1 MIVKYPDSTLDQV
14 SISALDNLSQS
25 EIIDLCNQ
33 MRREC
38 WNVNGLGISAIQI
51 GEPYRIFGIIN
62 PNKKDLMWM
71 IDPEIR
77 RSSGNITYTEGCLSI
92 PGYFWDITRPEKV
105 SISFYDYKHI
115 KHYRTFNK
123 IHARII
129 QHEMDHL
136 DGLLI
141 PDALDD
147 KKFGEFDNFY
157 GSTRPISEYD
167 APKIT
172 IV

>member
-1 MIVKYPDSTLDQV
+1 MIVKYPDNRLDQV
-14 SISALDNLSQS
+14 SISALENLSIS
-25 EIIDLCNQ
+25 KINDLCKK
-33 MRREC
+33 MREEC
-38 WNVNGLGISAIQI
+38 WKVNGLGISAIQI

-77 RSSGNITYTEGCLSI
+77 RSSGKITYTEGCLSI
-92 PGYFWDITRPEKV
+92 PDFFWDVTRYEKV
-105 SISFYDYKHI
+105 SVAYYDNECNKN
-115 KHYRTFNK
+115 YRTFNK

-141 PDALDD
+141 PDCLDD
-147 KKFGEFDNFY
+147 KRFGEFDNFY
-157 GSTRPISEYD
+157 SSNRSPRDYK
-167 APKIT
+167 APKINL
-172 IV
+172 I